1 MGYLR
6 PASLAEALD
15 RLARAP
21 VPILAGGTDFFPA
34 RQGRPLPE
42 AVLDLSG
49 VSELAGINRT
59 TDGWRIGAATTWT
72 ETARAQLPAVFGGLQ
87 AAARDVGSVQ
97 IQNAATIGGN
107 LCNASP
113 AADGV
118 PPLLAMNAAVELAS
132 ATGRRRL
139 GLADFLL
146 GPRRTALL
154 PGEIMTAILLP
165 DHAASARSAF
175 CKLGSRRFMVISFAM
190 VAVVLDTDAGG
201 RITLARVAV
210 GACSPVAARLGA
222 LEAALLG
229 RTLADCAGLDLPDH
243 MLAPLAPID
252 DLRASASYRR
262 EAAGELIRRALIQAA
277 AQGEGGACR
286 PEAGR

>member
-15 RLARAP
+15 RLARTP
-21 VPILAGGTDFFPA
+21 VQVLAGGTDFYPA

-49 VSELAGINRT
+49 IGELAGIGRT
-59 TDGWRIGAATTWT
+59 PDGWRIGAATTWT
-72 ETARAQLPAVFGGLQ
+72 HIARAQLPAVFGGLQ

-97 IQNAATIGGN
+97 IQNAGTIGGN

-118 PPLLAMNAAVELAS
+118 PPLLAMDAVVELAS

-139 GLADFLL
+139 GLAEFLR

-175 CKLGSRRFMVISFAM
+175 CKLGGRRFLVISFAM
-190 VAVVLDTDAGG
+190 VAVVLDSDAGG

-210 GACSPVAARLGA
+210 GACSPVALR
-222 LEAALLG
+222 LEAVETALLG
-229 RTLADCAGLDLPDH
+229 RSLDDCAGIDLAEH

-252 DLRASASYRR
+252 DLRASAGYRR
-262 EAAGELIRRALIQAA
+262 GAAGKLIQRALALAAGQA
-277 AQGEGGACR
+277 GRGRHHPEGGR
-286 PEAGR
+286 